1 MSSHHEFIGNHPFTV
16 RSGVET
22 PTAGQTDWNVTY
34 IPDRLMVFLNGVKL
48 ISGTDYTAT
57 NGTTVV
63 LTSGAGTDDR
73 IEFLCFDLGEADV

>member
-16 RSGVET
+16 RSDVQT
-22 PTAGQTDWNVTY
+22 PTAGQTTWNIVY

-48 ISGTDYTAT
+48 LSGLDYTAT
-57 NGTTVV
+57 NGTSVV
-63 LTSGAGTDDR
+63 LTSGASTDDR

>member
-16 RSGVET
+16 RSAVET
-22 PTAGQTDWNVTY
+22 PTAGQTTWSMVY

-57 NGTTVV
+57 NGTSIV
-63 LTSGAGTDDR
+63 LAAGADTADT
-73 IEFLCFDLGEADV
+73 IEFLCFNLGEADI